1 MSTAHDRWL
10 NSGNPEDAPRCPT
23 CDSTGGEDTPTPHLV
38 IALRRSWHNG
48 VEVPDRFDLIIEIED
63 TDHEITIAR
72 NLEEVTAERWANEI
86 AKTNAYWLND
96 DGMYVWRVDE
106 R

>member
-1 MSTAHDRWL
+1 MSRYDRWL

-23 CDSTGGEDTPTPHLV
+23 CDSTGNEDTPTPNLV
-38 IALRRSWHNG
+38 IALRRSWRNG

-63 TDHEITIAR
+63 TGYEITIAKH
-72 NLEEVTAERWANEI
+72 LEEAIADKWAWGIAED
-86 AKTNAYWLND
+86 NAYWRND
-96 DGMYVWRVDE
+96 DGVYVWRVDE